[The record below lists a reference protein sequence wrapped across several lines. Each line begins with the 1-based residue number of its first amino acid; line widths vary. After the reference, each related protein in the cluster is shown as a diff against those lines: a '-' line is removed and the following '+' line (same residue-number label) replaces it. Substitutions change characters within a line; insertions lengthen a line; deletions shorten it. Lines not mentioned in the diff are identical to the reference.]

1 MTPTR
6 NQMSSIDYEVYKLLR
21 EERAKEGE
29 ARRQRAL
36 GSYHAAMQLAG
47 QVGWIFN
54 RHSEVHYS
62 LRKPQGNSW
71 ILNIYPG
78 NRRLYY
84 DQNKPKGPYLKLN
97 NDWTLV
103 DVVQA
108 AIRQS
113 NATASLTPEL
123 SQEKIRERAYF
134 LWEKAGKPDGN
145 GFQYWLQ
152 AEKELTNA
160 KFNDN
165 ESSCRNDSI

>member
-6 NQMSSIDYEVYKLLR
+6 EKMSSIDYEIYKVLR
-21 EERAKEGE
+21 AERTKEGE
-29 ARRQRAL
+29 SRRQNAL
-36 GSYHAAMQLAG
+36 GSYQAAMSLAG

-84 DQNKPKGPYLKLN
+84 DQNKPKGPYLKM
-97 NDWTLV
+97 NDNWTLV

-113 NATASLTPEL
+113 NTTASLTPEL
-123 SQEKIRERAYF
+123 SQENIRERAYL
-134 LWEKAGKPDGN
+134 LWERTGGQTRRK
-145 GFQYWLQ
+145 WL
-152 AEKELTNA
+152 
-160 KFNDN
+160 
-165 ESSCRNDSI
+165 SILAPSRERID